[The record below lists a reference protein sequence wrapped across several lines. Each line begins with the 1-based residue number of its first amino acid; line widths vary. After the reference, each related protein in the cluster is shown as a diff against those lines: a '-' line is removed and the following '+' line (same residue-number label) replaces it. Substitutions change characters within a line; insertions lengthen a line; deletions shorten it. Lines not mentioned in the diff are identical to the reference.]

1 MAVGEASP
9 NDVGHS
15 AGRSAGRSA
24 REQIFDCVRMP
35 CYVPAHCTENI
46 TPKLATAG
54 AAPACSCLRARPHAA
69 HRKMAEAETA
79 PISAPV
85 ATYGEMD
92 FPEERKAELKAAFD
106 KVAKE
111 GRVEHKEVC
120 PSVPAL
126 QWVAPLTDRG
136 CRRATGSYAHVH
148 RRGAQGIRLRH
159 LRGGP
164 QGDQRRVLRQ
174 GRHGLGRSGEVRS
187 PPAKASATASMACP
201 VTSLC
206 AAALPWPVPT

>member
-9 NDVGHS
+9 NDLGHS
-15 AGRSAGRSA
+15 AGRSAGRNAGRSA
-24 REQIFDCVRMP
+24 REQIFEMP
-35 CYVPAHCTENI
+35 WNQSGAVPKISPPAPRR
-46 TPKLATAG
+46 TPSPGQRLLHA
-54 AAPACSCLRARPHAA
+54 PHAA